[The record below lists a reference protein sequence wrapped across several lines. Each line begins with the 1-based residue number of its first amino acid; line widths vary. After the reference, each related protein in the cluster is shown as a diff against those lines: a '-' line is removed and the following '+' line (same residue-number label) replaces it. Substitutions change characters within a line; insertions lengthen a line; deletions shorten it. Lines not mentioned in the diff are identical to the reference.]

1 VPEEDRFPVST
12 TTLCIF
18 TVTLT
23 SAAGV
28 APISRTAFTFL
39 DEHGG
44 LHHPRVT
51 AGGGG
56 PLPTRPRPGRTLS
69 LVLRAVLPTGN
80 GQLRWVT
87 AGAKPIVSCEFDVE
101 ID

>member
-1 VPEEDRFPVST
+1 VPDEDRFPVST
-12 TTLCIF
+12 TTPCTF
-18 TVTLT
+18 TLTLT

-56 PLPTRPRPGRTLS
+56 PLPTRLRPGRTLS
-69 LVLRAVLPTGN
+69 LVLRAVVPTGN
-80 GQLRWVT
+80 GQLRW
-87 AGAKPIVSCEFDVE
+87 APEGAKPIVSWDFDVE